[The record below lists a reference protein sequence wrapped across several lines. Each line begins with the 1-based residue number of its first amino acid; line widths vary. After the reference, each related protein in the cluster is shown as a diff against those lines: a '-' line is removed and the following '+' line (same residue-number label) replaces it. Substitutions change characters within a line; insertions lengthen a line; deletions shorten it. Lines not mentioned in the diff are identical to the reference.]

1 MFKYYY
7 LDNTLYKDKKNRNLI
22 KIFLEQNDVYK

>member
-7 LDNTLYKDKKNRNLI
+7 LDNTLYKDKNRNLI
-22 KIFLEQNDVYK
+22 KIFLEQKDAYK